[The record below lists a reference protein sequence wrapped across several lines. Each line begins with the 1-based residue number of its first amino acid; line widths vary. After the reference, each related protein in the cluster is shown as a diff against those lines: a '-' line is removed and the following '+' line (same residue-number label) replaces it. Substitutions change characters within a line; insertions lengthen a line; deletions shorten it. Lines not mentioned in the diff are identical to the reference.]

1 MGVDGRDKPGQDG
14 EFNLPCNIISVRVA
28 AIALI
33 LFTASSLARAED
45 VPALSP
51 KALAEGV
58 AVYKKANCV
67 GCHKWHGDG
76 GGGYGGAALSLRKTI
91 LTRDQI
97 IETVK
102 CGRPGVGMPFH
113 IRDIYDDETKP
124 CFGLGRADLT
134 GQMPPSG
141 AVFLRQPEIEAVADY
156 VLANIKGKGDV
167 NLADCEAFFG
177 KNNRQCSQYDKPAQ

>member
-1 MGVDGRDKPGQDG
+1 MLRFV
-14 EFNLPCNIISVRVA
+14 
-28 AIALI
+28 IAV
-33 LFTASSLARAED
+33 SLLAGLSAFARAED
-45 VPALSP
+45 AAPLSP

-76 GGGYGGAALSLRKTI
+76 GGGYGGAALSLRKTQ

-97 IETVK
+97 VETIA

-113 IRDIYDDETKP
+113 LRDVYDDAAKP

-134 GQMPPSG
+134 GQMPPT
-141 AVFLRQPEIEAVADY
+141 ATAFLRSAEIEAVADY

-177 KNNRQCSQYDKPAQ
+177 KSNRQCSQYEKAAQ

>member
-1 MGVDGRDKPGQDG
+1 MKLCLSPGV
-14 EFNLPCNIISVRVA
+14 L
-28 AIALI
+28 ALV
-33 LFTASSLARAED
+33 FSLTHVGAPRAED
-45 VPALSP
+45 VAPLAP
-51 KALAEGV
+51 KALAEAI

-91 LTRDQI
+91 LTREQI
-97 IETVK
+97 IETIG

-113 IRDIYDDETKP
+113 IRDVYDDPAKP

-141 AVFLRQPEIEAVADY
+141 AVFLRPPEIEAVTDY

-177 KNNRQCSQYDKPAQ
+177 KANRQCAQYEKVAQ